1 MVSGRQWFAPTR
13 MLRGTD
19 RFAGTLTRMMALP
32 ASATGFDELTAAP
45 LQIIKRAR
53 HRLTNVEF
61 GTPLDRK

>member
-1 MVSGRQWFAPTR
+1 
-13 MLRGTD
+13 
-19 RFAGTLTRMMALP
+19 MMALP